1 MFVVLLPRRHPLYPV
16 VTRSQLVT
24 RYPSLSPV
32 ISFITRRHYHGI
44 SFYMSS
50 VHPKFQASILVN
62 KKSFEKGGLRPP
74 ARAVSRSI
82 RELTHMYVYN
92 FPPFMRTK
100 FQLSILI
107 NKKVGPSAPRKGRFA
122 ARRED

>member
-1 MFVVLLPRRHPLYPV
+1 
-16 VTRSQLVT
+16 
-24 RYPSLSPV
+24 
-32 ISFITRRHYHGI
+32 
-44 SFYMSS
+44 MSS

-62 KKSFEKGGLRPP
+62 KKVLKRGPSAPE
-74 ARAVSRSI
+74 RAFLRSI
-82 RELTHMYVYN
+82 GELTHMYAYH

-122 ARRED
+122 ALGYDINNQIMY